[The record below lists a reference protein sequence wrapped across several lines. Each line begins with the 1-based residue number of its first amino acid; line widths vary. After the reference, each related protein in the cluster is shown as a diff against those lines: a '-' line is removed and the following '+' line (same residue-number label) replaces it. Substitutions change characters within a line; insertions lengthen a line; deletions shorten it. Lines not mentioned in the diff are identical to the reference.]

1 MKSSPVLPPMQ
12 APTVLSLMGE
22 RAHRVLGMVL
32 ALLLIALP
40 LIYVSTFFDT
50 DKRTADRNVI
60 VVMFAGLL
68 GLGWLYRKGRDALVL
83 GGLVVVM
90 LAAGAAFT
98 IGFGSVRGVGL
109 LALVG
114 AIACCGVFL
123 GRRALTATL
132 LASVAIVGGLIV
144 VQNLGWLRTP
154 VYDVGLTQWVQ
165 YSLALTVIAL
175 SVGLAR
181 SLAIDGM
188 QRALESEAWI
198 ASVLRNSPSAL
209 AVSGL
214 DDNRLREVNVAF
226 ERMFGWQR
234 TQVVGQTGLEAE
246 LWMDRGVRERYLDA
260 VRREGRVL
268 EYTATLRRADGE
280 PFAAR
285 VSGER
290 VDIGGQS
297 WLVSSIVDVD
307 AEVRTQ
313 AALQESEARFRRLFH
328 DSPVAATIFTPRE
341 MHFLDCNA
349 AYEALLGRSREQVVG
364 HLCKD
369 LGIWDEVCDLAGD
382 FDRLER
388 DGTIHNRPAQ
398 LRHADGSRLHVL
410 FSWTLIDVGGQRC
423 VLSQVVDVSEQRRAE
438 LALREL
444 AEALEQRVRE
454 RTQALTASNAALE
467 QARDAAE
474 AATRAK
480 SQFLANM
487 SHEIRTPMNAVIGL
501 TELALRQPEAAG
513 GAIAEHLR
521 NARRAAGSLLEI
533 LNQVLDFSKIEAAQI
548 TPEHE
553 PFDLGEL
560 LARLRSTLGVVAAE
574 RGLAL
579 SVSAPQ
585 GLPLQRVGDAL
596 RIEQVLMNL
605 GGNALKFTERGR
617 VDIEIAPAAAPQRL
631 RFTVSDSGI
640 GIAPDLLPRLFK
652 PFDQLDASTTR
663 RYGGTGLGLAIS
675 AELVRLMGGSGIEA
689 TSTPGQGSRF
699 AFELPLPELDAT
711 PMPASAMLRPHRPAD
726 AASRLRG
733 RRILLAEDNEL
744 NQLVAREILQGDAGA
759 IVTVVDNGQEA
770 LDALARESFDL
781 VLMDVQ
787 MPVMDGFEATVR
799 IRRDPRHARLPIVAM
814 TAHAQ
819 PADRERSLRAGMD
832 EHVTKPFEPD
842 QLFRTLADLLER
854 GRGTAGEG

>member
-1 MKSSPVLPPMQ
+1 
-12 APTVLSLMGE
+12 
-22 RAHRVLGMVL
+22 
-32 ALLLIALP
+32 
-40 LIYVSTFFDT
+40 
-50 DKRTADRNVI
+50 
-60 VVMFAGLL
+60 
-68 GLGWLYRKGRDALVL
+68 
-83 GGLVVVM
+83 
-90 LAAGAAFT
+90 
-98 IGFGSVRGVGL
+98 
-109 LALVG
+109 
-114 AIACCGVFL
+114 
-123 GRRALTATL
+123 
-132 LASVAIVGGLIV
+132 
-144 VQNLGWLRTP
+144 
-154 VYDVGLTQWVQ
+154 
-165 YSLALTVIAL
+165 
-175 SVGLAR
+175 
-181 SLAIDGM
+181 
-188 QRALESEAWI
+188 
-198 ASVLRNSPSAL
+198 
-209 AVSGL
+209 
-214 DDNRLREVNVAF
+214 
-226 ERMFGWQR
+226 
-234 TQVVGQTGLEAE
+234 
-246 LWMDRGVRERYLDA
+246 
-260 VRREGRVL
+260 
-268 EYTATLRRADGE
+268 
-280 PFAAR
+280 
-285 VSGER
+285 
-290 VDIGGQS
+290 
-297 WLVSSIVDVD
+297 
-307 AEVRTQ
+307 
-313 AALQESEARFRRLFH
+313 
-328 DSPVAATIFTPRE
+328 
-341 MHFLDCNA
+341 
-349 AYEALLGRSREQVVG
+349 
-364 HLCKD
+364 
-369 LGIWDEVCDLAGD
+369 
-382 FDRLER
+382 
-388 DGTIHNRPAQ
+388 
-398 LRHADGSRLHVL
+398 
-410 FSWTLIDVGGQRC
+410 
-423 VLSQVVDVSEQRRAE
+423 
-438 LALREL
+438 
-444 AEALEQRVRE
+444 
-454 RTQALTASNAALE
+454 
-467 QARDAAE
+467 
-474 AATRAK
+474 
-480 SQFLANM
+480 M